1 MQIER
6 KIFEKIV
13 KGEEFPIA
21 SGELVVKT
29 KLSKVVA
36 GVNIYDIVLKRHDD
50 EPDLSFESVEQLMDY
65 ASGNG
70 DGTDFHIC
78 SECGD
83 IPEAGFYIDNETGD
97 EYCSF
102 ECLLQ
107 GLNSKYGLFNWNT
120 MLGDSDSFEVY
131 VKISE
136 EEATELE
143 DYKKVSGQY
152 WRRADIE
159 YICPF
164 GRKEDKDDC
173 FGDIEFTEVDDVIL

>member
-6 KIFEKIV
+6 KILEKIV

-29 KLSKVVA
+29 KLSRVVA
-36 GVNIYDIVLKRHDD
+36 GVNIYEIVLKRHDD
-50 EPDLSFESVEQLMDY
+50 EPDLSFGSIEQLMEY
-65 ASGNG
+65 ASGNA

-83 IPEAGFYIDNETGD
+83 IPETGFYIDNETG
-97 EYCSF
+97 EQYCSF
-102 ECLLQ
+102 ECLCR
-107 GLNSKYGLFNWNT
+107 GMNKTYGLFNWNT

-136 EEATELE
+136 EEASDLE

-164 GRKEDKDDC
+164 DRKDNADDL
-173 FGDIEFTEVDDVIL
+173 FGNIEVDDVLL